1 MLKILLLCAAQQ
13 CLLVF
18 HCSGRQWYPPSS
30 SAKESGI
37 WSRIQSQGKEST
49 HCFFCFFCGLEYA
62 GGSVYVAGC
71 GAKSVVVWGALKQP
85 RYLSL
90 SLHLFL
96 SLLLS
101 LSLPIPLTPLSLLIL
116 YVIPIDFLLLD
127 TQSVDNFCLSSLSFC
142 PPSCHGFMSRWGPG
156 KDGP

>member
-1 MLKILLLCAAQQ
+1 MQLNNVSLSFIAA
-13 CLLVF
+13 
-18 HCSGRQWYPPSS
+18 GG
-30 SAKESGI
+30 SGI
-37 WSRIQSQGKEST
+37 HRPLQQKKVEYGAEYKAKVKRART
-49 HCFFCFFCGLEYA
+49 VFFFFCGLEYA

-127 TQSVDNFCLSSLSFC
+127 TQSVDNFCLSSLSLC